1 MDRRDAAARTP
12 PHTAHIHTFDT
23 LEDVPAVVI
32 AAPNLLSSLTERLRN
47 EGELLTFTDS
57 EPIQALQVILEKRP
71 GLIVL
76 ERLFAATPR
85 GAALINRIK
94 NDPQL
99 SGSEVRVMSHT
110 GDYSKQ
116 VSKPATQPATVPGA
130 ADASAARSTPVQA
143 APVATEEPPRSLD
156 WHGTRRAPRHRLQRG
171 VEIQLDGNP
180 ASVVDM
186 STFGAQV
193 LSATILRPNQK
204 VRVSIPLSETT
215 ARCRATIAWAKF
227 ELPNPTAPPVYRAGV
242 EFIDADGETVD
253 RFADKHK
260 A

>member
-1 MDRRDAAARTP
+1 
-12 PHTAHIHTFDT
+12 
-23 LEDVPAVVI
+23 VPAVVI
-32 AAPNLLSSLTERLRN
+32 AAPNLIAGLTERLHD
-47 EGELLTFTDS
+47 EGELATFTDA
-57 EPIQALQVILEKRP
+57 EPIQALQVILETRP
-71 GLIVL
+71 RLIVL

-110 GDYSKQ
+110 GDYSRQ
-116 VSKPATQPATVPGA
+116 VAKAPAQPSAPAETP
-130 ADASAARSTPVQA
+130 ASAPAAAPGG
-143 APVATEEPPRSLD
+143 APVATQDAPKQLD

-180 ASVVDM
+180 ATVVDL
-186 STFGAQV
+186 STIGAQV

-204 VRVSIPLSETT
+204 VRVSIPVSETN
-215 ARCRATIAWAKF
+215 ARCRGTIAWAKF

-253 RFADKHK
+253 RFADRHK